1 MADYAK
7 QPRRKYCQFCKD
19 DVEYIDYKDIQMLR
33 KYVTDRGKIKPRRGG
48 REARPRDGSHAVCR
62 PRCQRPWRSPQP
74 LSEGRTTMKVILLKE
89 LQGKGGEGDVI
100 DVNRGFA
107 NNFLLTQGYAV
118 KATPGNLKQLEE
130 RKKNIAKREETRI
143 ADANALAE
151 KLNDAT
157 VRIIAQVGEEGVLFG
172 SVTAPLVADAIAEQL
187 DIEIDR
193 RRVELGKPIKM
204 AGTYQVPVSLYRDIK
219 GTVTVVVAGE
229 SEAEEAI
236 EAIEE
241 AIGIAES
248 PADETVEV
256 DGQIAEDGTVEVEV
270 TETEE

>member
-1 MADYAK
+1 
-7 QPRRKYCQFCKD
+7 
-19 DVEYIDYKDIQMLR
+19 
-33 KYVTDRGKIKPRRGG
+33 
-48 REARPRDGSHAVCR
+48 
-62 PRCQRPWRSPQP
+62 
-74 LSEGRTTMKVILLKE
+74 MKVILLKE

-151 KLNDAT
+151 KLKRRHRA
-157 VRIIAQVGEEGVLFG
+157 RLSPKVGEEGVLFG

-204 AGTYQVPVSLYRDIK
+204 TGTYHVPVSLYRDIK

-236 EAIEE
+236 DAIEE
-241 AIGIAES
+241 AIDIAET
-248 PADETVEV
+248 PADEMVEV
-256 DGQIAEDGTVEVEV
+256 DGEVAADGTVEVEV

>member
-1 MADYAK
+1 
-7 QPRRKYCQFCKD
+7 
-19 DVEYIDYKDIQMLR
+19 
-33 KYVTDRGKIKPRRGG
+33 
-48 REARPRDGSHAVCR
+48 
-62 PRCQRPWRSPQP
+62 
-74 LSEGRTTMKVILLKE
+74 MKVILLKE

-157 VRIIAQVGEEGVLFG
+157 VRVIAQVGEEGVLFG
-172 SVTAPLVADAIAEQL
+172 SVTAPLV
-187 DIEIDR
+187 
-193 RRVELGKPIKM
+193 
-204 AGTYQVPVSLYRDIK
+204 
-219 GTVTVVVAGE
+219 

-236 EAIEE
+236 DAIEE
-241 AIGIAES
+241 AIDIAET
-248 PADETVEV
+248 PADEMVEV
-256 DGQIAEDGTVEVEV
+256 DGEVAADGTVEVEV

>member
-1 MADYAK
+1 
-7 QPRRKYCQFCKD
+7 
-19 DVEYIDYKDIQMLR
+19 
-33 KYVTDRGKIKPRRGG
+33 
-48 REARPRDGSHAVCR
+48 
-62 PRCQRPWRSPQP
+62 
-74 LSEGRTTMKVILLKE
+74 MKVILLKE

-157 VRIIAQVGEEGVLFG
+157 VRVIAQVGEEGVLFG

-187 DIEIDR
+187 EIDR

-204 AGTYQVPVSLYRDIK
+204 TGTYHVPVSLYRDIK

-236 EAIEE
+236 DAIEE
-241 AIGIAES
+241 AIDIAET
-248 PADETVEV
+248 PADEMVEV
-256 DGQIAEDGTVEVEV
+256 DGEVAADGTVEVEV